1 MSRSSYTEITV
12 PKSYAL
18 LNMQK
23 IATDFLGKPEQ
34 AEPFQLSDFKVK
46 EREDHTVTFAFA
58 SLKYPATRS
67 TYDFFIDNEIPFL
80 ATYSPYGETPAGS
93 IYGTFDEGSMDY
105 GVEEISESPVLHIGE
120 LAFFTQPDLFHKE
133 KLCGQARLQ
142 RAILKVLHCA
152 AIFFSIL
159 TAGHMQ

>member
-18 LNMQK
+18 LNLQK

-120 LAFFTQPDLFHKE
+120 LQDYLSQCATVEHVIDS
-133 KLCGQARLQ
+133 
-142 RAILKVLHCA
+142 LKAMYEAPVGIDWQFQDGLV
-152 AIFFSIL
+152 
-159 TAGHMQ
+159 TA